1 VAETPVV
8 TAFLEHPDG
17 RVLLLRRR
25 DDASTYPGRWS
36 GVSGYLEGGDPLAQ
50 ALREV
55 EEETGLGR
63 DRVELAA
70 AGRLVVA
77 SDDEGS
83 WLVHPFLLRCRAP
96 ERISLNE
103 ENAGAEWVESSALR
117 ELPTVPALEEAYVHV
132 KLAERVE
139 QVAEDRTH
147 GASWLAAQ
155 ALNALVEAVELGEDP
170 LEAARE
176 LARARPSIGAI
187 TGALA
192 RVLGAARMPE
202 QIVEEARA
210 LLAARSRAPR
220 AIAVL
225 LSSDV
230 AGKVVMTHSAS
241 ATVREALVHAP
252 PDRVV
257 CTASEPMAEGRAF
270 AEGLRREG
278 LTGDLVADDDAAYA
292 LSTVDLF
299 LVGADTVFRDGA
311 LANKTGTRNLAKA
324 AKEAGVPVVVAA
336 EVIKL
341 APVNARRPDEELFDL
356 TPPELIDR
364 FVTEE
369 GIYDPED
376 IASLVDR
383 TPFLRDG
390 YALLRGDRL
399 E

>member
-8 TAFLEHPDG
+8 TAFVQRPDG

-25 DDASTYPGRWS
+25 DDAGTYPGRWS
-36 GVSGYLEGGDPLAQ
+36 GVSGYLDDGDPLAQ

-63 DRVELAA
+63 EDVELAGV
-70 AGRLVVA
+70 GRPLVVR
-77 SDDEGS
+77 DEEGS

-96 ERISLNE
+96 GRISLND
-103 ENAGAEWVESSALR
+103 ENTAAEWLEPSALR
-117 ELPTVPALEEAYVHV
+117 ELPTVPALEEAYVHA

-139 QVAEDRTH
+139 QIAEDRTH

-155 ALNALVEAVELGEDP
+155 ALDALADAVALGEDP
-170 LEAARE
+170 LEVGRE
-176 LARARPSIGAI
+176 LARARPSMGAI

-202 QIVEEARA
+202 QVVEEARA
-210 LLAARSRAPR
+210 VLAARSRAPR

-257 CTASEPMAEGRAF
+257 CTASEPTAEGRPF
-270 AEGLRREG
+270 AESLRREG
-278 LTGDLVADDDAAYA
+278 LTGDVVADDDAPHAV
-292 LSTVDLF
+292 STVDLL

-311 LANKTGTRNLAKA
+311 LANKTGTRDLAKA
-324 AKEAGVPVVVAA
+324 AKEAGVPVIVAA

-341 APVNARRPDEELFDL
+341 APAESRKPDEELFDL
-356 TPPELIDR
+356 TPPDLIDR

-376 IASLVDR
+376 VASLVDR

-390 YALLRGDRL
+390 YALLRGERAD
-399 E
+399 

>member
-1 VAETPVV
+1 MAETPVV
-8 TAFLEHPDG
+8 TAFVQHPDG
-17 RVLLLRRR
+17 RVLLVRRR
-25 DDASTYPGRWS
+25 DDAATYPGRWS
-36 GVSGYLEGGDPLAQ
+36 GVSGYLDDGDPLAQ

-63 DRVELAA
+63 EDVELAGV
-70 AGRLVVA
+70 GRPVVVR
-77 SDDEGS
+77 DEEGS

-96 ERISLNE
+96 GRISLND
-103 ENAGAEWVESSALR
+103 ENTAAEWLEPSALR
-117 ELPTVPALEEAYVHV
+117 ELPTVPALEEAYVHA

-139 QVAEDRTH
+139 QIAEDRTH

-155 ALNALVEAVELGEDP
+155 ALDALADAVALGEDP
-170 LEAARE
+170 LEVGRE

-202 QIVEEARA
+202 QVVEEARA
-210 LLAARSRAPR
+210 VLAARSRAPR

-257 CTASEPMAEGRAF
+257 CTASEPTAEGRPF
-270 AEGLRREG
+270 AESLRREG
-278 LTGDLVADDDAAYA
+278 LTGDVVADNDAPHA
-292 LSTVDLF
+292 LSTVDLL

-311 LANKTGTRNLAKA
+311 LANKTGTRDLAKA
-324 AKEAGVPVVVAA
+324 AKEAGVPVIVAA

-341 APVNARRPDEELFDL
+341 APAESRKPDEELFDL
-356 TPPELIDR
+356 TPPDLIDR

-376 IASLVDR
+376 VASLVDR

-390 YALLRGDRL
+390 YALLRGERP